1 MIQEHIYTKE
11 ITRPIN
17 GVIKAGS
24 ENDLDNEITEFVI
37 TAEQMS
43 LLPKFF
49 KGIEPQKELP
59 CVWISGDFGSGKSHL
74 LKILSYVLEN
84 KREIEGKKYAEIFAE
99 KAADDFELAADIT
112 RLCRIPTQS
121 VLFNIQEKLDGIT
134 KSSIDPVLTIFI
146 KEFNRKLGYDDKKP
160 EIAQIERYFD
170 EKGKLDYLHTE
181 YKKRFGKEW
190 VEDRPAILLKQQNLA
205 AIFADMEGTTQE
217 VALMNIKTQI
227 QNYRLDT
234 NSFAKLVNDYLDKQ
248 PDRQTRLFFF
258 VDEVGQFIGK
268 DEHRMLSLQ
277 TIAEALAV
285 GTGGRSLVA
294 VTSQMDIDAAVGNLE
309 KQQSYDFSRIQGR
322 FTTRINL
329 TSANSDEVIQRR
341 LLEKK
346 EEPQKLLCEEYR
358 KQKNIIKSLFN
369 FGETSQFK
377 NTYKDED
384 DFAISFPFV
393 NYQFNL
399 LQNAIIELSKNN
411 AFTGQQQ
418 SVGERSMLT
427 ITQEVAIKY
436 KDKDLKH
443 IVQFS
448 DMYEGL
454 RGILQTK
461 IQTDI
466 QQAERTL
473 DDELA
478 LKVLKTLFLVKYVKG
493 FPSTLD
499 NITKIMLPTF
509 DADFISYK
517 SDIQEA
523 LNKLVRTSYIEKAA
537 NDEYHYQ
544 TNEEK
549 DIETEIKHEDLRPE
563 ATNDELKKMFRD
575 EIFSDSK
582 IKLSPLKIFTY
593 GRIIDEQ
600 QDGRDADFYIHF
612 ITPLTNMPNTS
623 KENMTAYSMQHTNQ
637 LCVVLDEDKYLAED
651 LVMFKKAD
659 KCLVRL
665 LSRND
670 DSYRQQIISDK
681 RRVNSRRRENIV
693 ARLTELTKKAHLYMG
708 GMELN
713 ITPTDLKTR
722 LTEGMQ
728 QLVAQVYINLK
739 MLAIDYDD
747 AMLKEIINSTHGS
760 GFGGYTLDGCTTE
773 VLNKIK
779 LDKSRAVRSKV
790 KDLVDY
796 FRTNNYGWYEMAT
809 LCLLAK
815 LYKMDMVSFRYN
827 GSPVDDRQLY
837 LHLTNSTYQA
847 QVIVEVE
854 ETISQSQITKLKSF
868 YKDLFDDE
876 ACVGTTAK
884 EVHTAFINRLK
895 KEREKIEELT
905 MNHSFEFIKP
915 LNGFISSL
923 KKQEGKLYPGLYS
936 AANQLENLIDEKLDD
951 VEPISEFVHSPQFAI
966 FQQIDQVEKGNQA
979 NLSYAS
985 NEKCDTIKTI
995 YTDAQPWKMMPKAK
1009 QLLDDIRQEI
1019 ETRQKEATQKV
1030 LSLIETKQ
1038 KAIEQL
1044 PQYGS
1049 MSEAYRTQ
1057 IQILFKVLVDKAKSE
1072 RYIGNLIAME
1082 QQVSVAEQKSIETV
1096 NRWVNEEKERQQKPN
1111 PTPAGGGDCT
1121 PLPTPTHKVKTVVQK
1136 TTAMKVDFAK
1146 PRLETSEDVEQYVD
1160 ALRTKLMHYI
1170 KEEKYIMLN

>member
-24 ENDLDNEITEFVI
+24 ENDLDNEISEFVI
-37 TAEQMS
+37 TAEQLS

-49 KGIEPQKELP
+49 KGIEPQRELP

-84 KREIEGKKYAEIFAE
+84 QREIEGKKYAEIFAE

-170 EKGKLDYLHTE
+170 EKGKLDYLHAE

-190 VEDRPAILLKQQNLA
+190 VDDRPSILLKQQNLA
-205 AIFADMEGTTQE
+205 AIFADMEGTTIE

-248 PDRQTRLFFF
+248 PDCQTRLFFF

-346 EEPQKLLCEEYR
+346 EEPQKLLCEEYQ
-358 KQKNIIKSLFN
+358 KQKNIIKSLFY

-436 KDKDLKH
+436 KEKDLKH

-509 DADFISYK
+509 DTDFISYK
-517 SDIQEA
+517 SEIQEA

-563 ATNDELKKMFRD
+563 ATNDELKRMFRD

-612 ITPLTNMPNTS
+612 ITPLNNLTDIS
-623 KENMTAYSMQHTNQ
+623 KKDMTAYSMLHTNQ

-665 LSRND
+665 LSCND
-670 DSYRQQIISDK
+670 DSYRQQIINDK

-713 ITPTDLKTR
+713 ITATDLKAR

-728 QLVAQVYINLK
+728 QLVAQVNINLK
-739 MLAIDYDD
+739 MLTIDYDD
-747 AMLKEIINSTHGS
+747 AMLKEIVNSTNGT
-760 GFGGYTLDGCTTE
+760 GFAGYTLDVCTTE

-779 LDKSRAVRSKV
+779 KDKMGAVRSKV

-796 FRTNNYGWYEMAT
+796 FRTNRYGWYEMAT

-837 LHLTNSTYQA
+837 LYLTNSTYQA

-854 ETISQSQITKLKSF
+854 ETISQLQITKLKNI
-868 YKDLFDDE
+868 YRELFDDE
-876 ACVGTTAK
+876 ACMGTTAK
-884 EVHTAFINRLK
+884 EVHTAFISRLK
-895 KEREKIEELT
+895 KEREKVEELT
-905 MNHSFEFIKP
+905 TNHSFEFTKP

-936 AANQLENLIDEKLDD
+936 VTNQLEDLIDEKLDD
-951 VEPISEFVHSPQFAI
+951 VEPITEFVHGSQFSI

-985 NEKCDTIKTI
+985 KEKCDTIKAI
-995 YTDAQPWKMMPKAK
+995 YTDAQPWKKMPEAK

-1019 ETRQKEATQKV
+1019 EERQKGATQKV

-1038 KAIEQL
+1038 TAIEQL

-1049 MSEAYRTQ
+1049 MSETYRTQ
-1057 IQILFKVLVDKAKSE
+1057 IQALFNVLAEKAQSE

-1082 QQVSVAEQKSIETV
+1082 QQVSVAEQKSIDTV
-1096 NRWVNEEKERQQKPN
+1096 NRWVNEEKERQEKPK
-1111 PTPAGGGDCT
+1111 PTPTGGSDT
-1121 PLPTPTHKVKTVVQK
+1121 PTPTPTHKVKTVVQK
-1136 TTAMKVDFAK
+1136 ATAMKVDFAK